1 MVSVPGVVKSLFSN
15 TYRIGEKFLEWTDET
30 PSLNDILASVSL
42 YWLTDTCPRA
52 IYPYR
57 EVSYFPS
64 PHLLTSSAQGKH
76 ASVPAIEMA
85 HCTNALCGRQSYGP
99 NPTHHGTPSLYI
111 NKPLGYSYFPKDV
124 YPVPVSWVAASGK
137 LCWTNIHA
145 KVRQHDQ
152 PCHNAVL
159 TQT

>member
-1 MVSVPGVVKSLFSN
+1 MVSLPGVVKSLCSN

-64 PHLLTSSAQGKH
+64 PPLLTFSARGKH
-76 ASVPAIEMA
+76 VSVPAIEMA
-85 HCTNALCGRQSYGP
+85 YCTDALCGDRVSV
-99 NPTHHGTPSLYI
+99 PTLHIMVHLAFISTSHSGILTFPRTSIQFLSLGW
-111 NKPLGYSYFPKDV
+111 LQ
-124 YPVPVSWVAASGK
+124 PVSSVGRTSMP
-137 LCWTNIHA
+137 
-145 KVRQHDQ
+145 R
-152 PCHNAVL
+152 
-159 TQT
+159 